1 MRLTL
6 RSIESVPVGSQDNF
20 VWDDLLPGFGL
31 RVKPSGVRS
40 YVIQYRNKN
49 GRSRRFTI
57 GRHGVLTPDEA
68 RKEAKIK
75 LGEVQKGDDP
85 ADQRKCLR
93 HSLPVSKLCQR
104 YMEEHAKQHK
114 KARSAAED
122 QRLIDNRII
131 PAMGSLKVEQITRA
145 DILKL
150 QNEMRKTPYEANRAL
165 ALLSKMFNLAEAW
178 EIRAL
183 DTNPC
188 RHIKK
193 NKEQKRERFLS
204 ADELSA
210 LGKYLAEAER
220 KDAFHPTLIAGIKLL
235 LLTGCRLSEVCG
247 FRWDGLNAE
256 AGILRLAD
264 SKTGAK
270 TVYLSQPALDVI
282 KGLQQASDWMLHSLH
297 DSAQPIKG
305 DALYQCWKRIRS
317 ELGFKDV
324 RLHDLRHTFASWAV
338 MGGQSLPVTGAL
350 LGHTAMQTTNR
361 YAHFASNPLREAANL
376 VGGRIAKVMENK
388 KAVKSLF
395 SHTKPNNYIQ
405 TNKHLNYDQHLNY
418 NTTWHHIS
426 GT

>member
-1 MRLTL
+1 MRLTI
-6 RSIESVPVGSQDNF
+6 RSIETVPAGNSDVF
-20 VWDDLLPGFGL
+20 AWDDLLPGFGL

-40 YVIQYRNKN
+40 FVIQYRNRQ
-49 GRSRRFTI
+49 GRSRRLTI
-57 GRHGVLTPDEA
+57 GRHGVLTPEEA
-68 RKEAKIK
+68 RKEAK
-75 LGEVQKGDDP
+75 LRLAEVQKGEDP
-85 ADQRKCLR
+85 VELRERER
-93 HSLPVSKLCQR
+93 HSLSVAKLCER
-104 YMEEHAKQHK
+104 YMEEHALVHK
-114 KARSAAED
+114 KPRSASQD
-122 QRLIDNRII
+122 RRLIDNRIN

-150 QNEMRKTPYEANRAL
+150 QNEMRNTPYEANRAL

-204 ADELSA
+204 ADELSN
-210 LGKYLAEAER
+210 LGAYLTEA
-220 KDAFHPTLIAGIKLL
+220 KSNAILHPTMIAGIRLL
-235 LLTGCRLSEVCG
+235 LMTGCRLSEVCG

-256 AGILRLAD
+256 AGTLRLAD

-270 TVYLSQPALDVI
+270 TIYLSHPALDVI
-282 KGLQQASDWMLHSLH
+282 KGLKKESDWMLPSRH
-297 DSAQPIKG
+297 DSELPMKG
-305 DALYQCWKRIRS
+305 DALYQCWKVVRAA
-317 ELGFKDV
+317 LGFKEV

-376 VGGRIAKVMENK
+376 VGGEIAKAMGQN
-388 KAVKSLF
+388 A
-395 SHTKPNNYIQ
+395 
-405 TNKHLNYDQHLNY
+405 
-418 NTTWHHIS
+418 
-426 GT
+426 